1 MADQQI
7 NGRFF
12 RVGDVLATEA
22 IILQA
27 RIMRFIG
34 PAVEKLPA
42 IFAGRGDKAS
52 DQQKA
57 ASDAA
62 AISAITEVFSK
73 CEPKDVAALIAD
85 ICEMA
90 MVAEDRKGNY
100 DSVIFDQH
108 FQARE
113 KADIIPVVI
122 FVLQETLGDFF
133 SGAVGIG
140 NRGKAAAASRNMKL
154 DA

>member
-42 IFAGRGDKAS
+42 IFAGRGEKATEA
-52 DQQKA
+52 QKA

-62 AISAITEVFSK
+62 AIAAITEVFSK
-73 CEPKDVAALIAD
+73 CDPKDVAALISD

-90 MVAEDRKGNY
+90 MVAEDRKGGHEQ
-100 DSVIFDQH
+100 VIFDQH
-108 FQARE
+108 FQGRE
-113 KADIIPVVI
+113 KADIIPLVI
-122 FVLQETLGDFF
+122 FVLRETLGDFF

-140 NRGKAAAASRNMKL
+140 NRAKAGQASRNMKL